1 MKKTVVIHQPD
12 FVPYIGFF
20 HRLVKADLFVALD
33 HVQFVNG
40 TSQAWTHRDK
50 IKTHQG
56 EKWLT
61 ISVKKASRD
70 TPINRIELSKN
81 VDWRT
86 ANLRQLEDAYRTA
99 PYFKEIFPRL
109 TLLYQQQEHY
119 LAQFNLNV
127 LTWLFEIFN
136 LSIPVVLSSDLNVT
150 GSKNTLLVNI
160 LKKVDAGCYLSG
172 IGAKAYYD
180 PAPFADADIE
190 VLWQKFEHPVY
201 QQQHGE
207 FIPFLSCLDLLFNC
221 GINQSRK
228 LLKEI

>member
-50 IKTHQG
+50 IKTPQG

-61 ISVKKASRD
+61 ISTKKAPRD
-70 TPINRIELSKN
+70 TPINRIELSEN

-86 ANLRQLEDAYRTA
+86 SNLRQLENAYRTA
-99 PYFKEIFPRL
+99 PYFKEIFSSL
-109 TLLYQQQEHY
+109 ESLYQQQEHY

-127 LTWLFEIFN
+127 LTWLLDIFD
-136 LSIPVVLSSDLNVT
+136 LRVPVVLSSDLDVA
-150 GSKNTLLVNI
+150 GSKNILLVNI
-160 LKKVDAGCYLSG
+160 LKKINADCYLSG
-172 IGAKAYYD
+172 VGAKAYYD
-180 PAPFADADIE
+180 PTPFADAGIE
-190 VLWQKFEHPVY
+190 VLWQEFEHPVY
-201 QQQHGE
+201 RQQHGE

-221 GINQSRK
+221 GIDQSRK
-228 LLKEI
+228 ILKEI